1 VNVYSVTKLN
11 LTVLGLV
18 GLHGQV
24 VLNLVA
30 LELGRG
36 LEIVLEMELLWRLID
51 VKVMILSKVIVIITH
66 VPI

>member
-1 VNVYSVTKLN
+1 MYSVTKLN

-36 LEIVLEMELLWRLID
+36 LEIVSEMELSWRLID
-51 VKVMILSKVIVIITH
+51 VKVMILSKVIVIIMH
-66 VPI
+66 VLI